1 MCRQI
6 QTATQSS
13 ISLIPHPQDTL
24 QNLLVSPS
32 INGLTS
38 NGYIGPHPDKRREDR
53 TIYRPDGT
61 LARFLPPED
70 ELDEQFIL
78 AGGPGG
84 QHVNRTATAV
94 QLRYDVPHSG
104 FLPEW
109 VKTRLLEL
117 AGRRADGDGVITIEA
132 KSHRSQHRNRS
143 EARERLAELI
153 EKAHHR
159 PKKRIPTRPGPAA
172 KKRWKKKKQRHK
184 EIKLTRR
191 KPRLDE

>member
-6 QTATQSS
+6 RITTRSS
-13 ISLIPHPQDTL
+13 ASLIPHPQDTL
-24 QNLLVSPS
+24 QNLLLKSF
-32 INGLTS
+32 IFGLHLAER
-38 NGYIGPHPDKRREDR
+38 PEDR
-53 TIYRPDGT
+53 TIYRPEGT
-61 LARFLPPED
+61 LAGFLPPED
-70 ELDEQFIL
+70 ELEEQFVL

-94 QLRYDVPHSG
+94 QLRYDVSRSEFVPD
-104 FLPEW
+104 W
-109 VKTRLLEL
+109 VKIRLLEL

-159 PKKRIPTRPGPAA
+159 PKKRIPTRPGRAA
-172 KKRWKKKKQRHK
+172 KKRWRKKKQRRK
-184 EIKLTRR
+184 EIKLTRK